1 MIKVIKY
8 SFIFLFIVLLL
19 PQDVFAASTS
29 VYCEYTC
36 STSYIC
42 MNKDNKNDKKW
53 PDHVNGRLKSNCNGG
68 CSDPYECKKY
78 YQSCTSPCSW
88 GYICTNNSVV
98 PPPVYTC
105 SYITSY
111 GSWTE
116 CINGFR
122 TGLDPVFGTKNITN
136 VSECVDPPPIPCT
149 LPACGTS
156 NGGTFATFPTTNLCS
171 AGTVGHQAENGWSYS
186 WSCTSDGSQVWCS
199 ANKPVP
205 AACGTSNGG
214 TFATFPT
221 TNLCSAGTVGHQA
234 ENGWSYSW
242 SCTSGAS
249 QVWCN
254 ANKPSAP
261 TYSCLPPL
269 PPSDAQWCND
279 DNVNLTSN
287 ISWISVGTSQT
298 GCTGRKCEY
307 YELPTQDYVCQ
318 NKNVSCPQGTSICAG
333 DTNER
338 CTNPNTSWINVGASA
353 SLCTAR
359 ECECYTNSPGTSTTG
374 TNGDGDGADGRM
386 IETRP

>member
-186 WSCTSDGSQVWCS
+186 WSCTS
-199 ANKPVP
+199 
-205 AACGTSNGG
+205 
-214 TFATFPT
+214 
-221 TNLCSAGTVGHQA
+221 
-234 ENGWSYSW
+234 
-242 SCTSGAS
+242 GAS